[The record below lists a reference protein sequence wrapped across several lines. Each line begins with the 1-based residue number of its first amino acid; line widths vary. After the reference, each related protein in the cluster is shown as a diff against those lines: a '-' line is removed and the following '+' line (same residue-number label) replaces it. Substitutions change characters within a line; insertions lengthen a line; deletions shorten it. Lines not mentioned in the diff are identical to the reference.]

1 MRGIIRLGVLVVLIV
16 TGSAGSA
23 AAATIPFTDM
33 FNPAAVLFD
42 NSGGSCTGNNN
53 TDTVSGQVGGK
64 CSSLTFV
71 HTITGFSDP
80 PDTLNGATLS
90 LFFHDDEADESAADK
105 VDITL
110 GSSPTFDFTLAN
122 SNTPGSSSPGALT
135 VTTLVSAGGLLTV
148 QLERKSGDFYFAYSV
163 LSGSFED
170 NPSVEVDAVP
180 EPANLVLLG
189 FGLLAISRTR
199 LKRRRQ

>member
-1 MRGIIRLGVLVVLIV
+1 VRGIIRLGVVVLVVA
-16 TGSAGSA
+16 GSAGNA

-33 FNPAAVLFD
+33 FNPADILFD
-42 NSGGSCTGNNN
+42 NSGGTCTGDND
-53 TDTVSGQVGGK
+53 TDTVSGQAGGK
-64 CSSLTFV
+64 CSSLSFV

-90 LFFHDDEADESAADK
+90 LFFQDDEAGESAADK
-105 VDITL
+105 VEITL

-135 VTTLVSAGGLLTV
+135 VTALVTPGGLLTV
-148 QLERKSGDFYFAYSV
+148 QLERKAGDFYFAHSV
-163 LSGSFED
+163 LSGSFES
-170 NPSVEVDAVP
+170 NPTVEIDAVP

-189 FGLLAISRTR
+189 IGLFAIARTR

>member
-1 MRGIIRLGVLVVLIV
+1 
-16 TGSAGSA
+16 
-23 AAATIPFTDM
+23 M
-33 FNPAAVLFD
+33 FNPADLLFD
-42 NSGGSCTGNNN
+42 NSGGTCTGDND
-53 TDTVSGQVGGK
+53 TDTVSGQVAGK
-64 CSSLTFV
+64 CSSLTFA

-90 LFFHDDEADESAADK
+90 LFFHDDAEGESAADK

-122 SNTPGSSSPGALT
+122 INTPGSSSPGALT
-135 VTTLVSAGGLLTV
+135 VTALVSPGGLLTV
-148 QLERKSGDFYFAYSV
+148 QLERKSGDFYFAHSV
-163 LSGSFED
+163 LSGSFEN
-170 NPSVEVDAVP
+170 NPALDIDAVP

-189 FGLLAISRTR
+189 IGLLAISRTR